1 MAHGEP
7 CVAPRFVLGGHLRE
21 SWRDVANGAGAC
33 VAPGFSA
40 WRALGLTSW
49 WDGLVSEWHGCLVA
63 HVALFH
69 VVTIV

>member
-1 MAHGEP
+1 MEP
-7 CVAPRFVLGGHLRE
+7 VPAWHQ
-21 SWRDVANGAGAC
+21 
-33 VAPGFSA
+33 FSA

-69 VVTIV
+69 VVTVV